1 MIKTIAKLGTIV
13 NILVNTNAANG
24 ICNLKYSILRE
35 IPVVFRNGSSYD
47 YHFIIKE
54 LAKEFEG
61 EFNCL
66 G

>member
-1 MIKTIAKLGTIV
+1 MV
-13 NILVNTNAANG
+13 FDNG
-24 ICNLKYSILRE
+24 
-35 IPVVFRNGSSYD
+35 RNHD

-66 G
+66 GKITEKYKTFPVPVTKEVNRIDKEGKGIRKNI